1 MKLVYPLQAKLAHW
15 LPALVISLLL
25 NATISAQ
32 SQTVSGKVV
41 AAENNTPLAGVTILV
56 KGVGTGEV
64 TDFDGNFSMT
74 LSSFPATLVFS
85 YIGFKTQE
93 IEVSGPSQLDVA
105 LQQDNFSLDEVVVVG
120 YGEQSRATLTSS
132 VSKLDERVIENTVF
146 GNAASALQG
155 TVSGVRVQTLS
166 GQPGSSPRV
175 IIRGGASINNP
186 NGAEPLYIVDGVI
199 RDGLEGF
206 NTADIE
212 SIQVLK
218 DAAATA
224 IYGSRAA
231 NGVVIVTLKKG
242 RSGKTVVSYNYNH
255 GFSQLREKYDV
266 LNARDYIYYNR
277 LGVAAT
283 GEKHPERLSR
293 LDGAFGEGTANDLTN
308 RTAFTTMFLSPD
320 NEYKL
325 NEGWES
331 MPDPLDPSKT
341 IIFKGTDWQDVLF
354 RTGITKDHYLNFS
367 GGAEKATFNIGV
379 GYTDIEGIAINTDF
393 TRWSANFN
401 GRLEVRPNIYVFGGL
416 NYSRES
422 DNTVY
427 SENNFFERAII
438 TPPTAKYQYEDGTL
452 APGLNR
458 SLGNPA
464 YHLSRVQ
471 GANEDNRIT
480 LTGGINW
487 EILPNLVFEPTA
499 SVFYRVSRC

>member
-1 MKLVYPLQAKLAHW
+1 MKSVYLKEVKQAHW
-15 LPALVISLLL
+15 LLTLVISLLFQ
-25 NATISAQ
+25 ATLSAQ
-32 SQTVSGKVV
+32 SQTVSGKVISS
-41 AAENNTPLAGVTILV
+41 ENNTPLAGVTILI
-56 KGVGTGEV
+56 KGEGTGEV
-64 TDFDGNFSMT
+64 TDFDGNFSMAV
-74 LSSFPATLVFS
+74 SSFPSTLVFS

-93 IEVSGPSQLDVA
+93 IEVSGQSQLDVA
-105 LQQDNFSLDEVVVVG
+105 LDVDNVSLDEIVVVG

-186 NGAEPLYIVDGVI
+186 NGAQPLYIVDGVI

-266 LNARDYIYYNR
+266 LNARDFIYYNR

-293 LDGAFGEGTANDLTN
+293 
-308 RTAFTTMFLSPD
+308 P
-320 NEYKL
+320 
-325 NEGWES
+325 
-331 MPDPLDPSKT
+331 
-341 IIFKGTDWQDVLF
+341 
-354 RTGITKDHYLNFS
+354 
-367 GGAEKATFNIGV
+367 
-379 GYTDIEGIAINTDF
+379 
-393 TRWSANFN
+393 
-401 GRLEVRPNIYVFGGL
+401 
-416 NYSRES
+416 
-422 DNTVY
+422 
-427 SENNFFERAII
+427 
-438 TPPTAKYQYEDGTL
+438 
-452 APGLNR
+452 
-458 SLGNPA
+458 
-464 YHLSRVQ
+464 
-471 GANEDNRIT
+471 
-480 LTGGINW
+480 
-487 EILPNLVFEPTA
+487 
-499 SVFYRVSRC
+499 